1 MKSGV
6 KIPVLC
12 VVMVLV
18 FSALAFADNEV
29 EGRIESISYQERS
42 IVVQGMRFYATE
54 STDYDDGLRRFE
66 DLKVGQKVEIDFV
79 YRGGK
84 HFIKEIELDD

>member
-1 MKSGV
+1 MHG
-6 KIPVLC
+6 KISIPILC
-12 VVMVLV
+12 VAIALV
-18 FSALAFADNEV
+18 FSALVYADNEV
-29 EGRIESISYQERS
+29 EGRVESVNYQERS
-42 IVVQGMRFYATE
+42 IVVQGIRFHATE

-84 HFIKEIELDD
+84 HYIKEIELDD